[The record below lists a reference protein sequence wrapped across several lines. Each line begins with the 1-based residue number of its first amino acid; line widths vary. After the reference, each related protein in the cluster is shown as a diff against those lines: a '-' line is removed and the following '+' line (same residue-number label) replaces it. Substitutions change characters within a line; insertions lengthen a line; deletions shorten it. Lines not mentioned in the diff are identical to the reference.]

1 MSKIEEEEEEEEE
14 NLLVGEIEEEDA
26 KVEEEPSDTDD
37 KEVCAC
43 HLEHLG
49 ISDNHILEI
58 FLSHTIQISWY

>member
-1 MSKIEEEEEEEEE
+1 MSKIKEEEEE

-49 ISDNHILEI
+49 V
-58 FLSHTIQISWY
+58 F

>member
-1 MSKIEEEEEEEEE
+1 MVSKIKEEEEE

-49 ISDNHILEI
+49 I
-58 FLSHTIQISWY
+58 F

>member
-1 MSKIEEEEEEEEE
+1 MWKDPIPNQNILVSKIEEEEEEEEE
-14 NLLVGEIEEEDA
+14 EHLLVSEIEEEDA

-49 ISDNHILEI
+49 V
-58 FLSHTIQISWY
+58 F